1 MMITLAALN
10 RWKAS
15 GLHLALSA
23 TIGIAVVALMLLVW
37 YPWPL
42 FEAAGGSELVL
53 LLIGVDVVLGPLLT
67 LILFKPGKPGLKF
80 DLALIAAIQFSAL
93 AYGAS
98 VMFEARPV
106 FMVFNVDR
114 FTLTTSG
121 QIPEGALARSPPPY
135 DTLTLG
141 GPRTVAARL
150 PTDPQGKSKLMD
162 YVLAGLDVPQLPEY
176 FVAYDTLASAA
187 AARARPIDELMKRH
201 PQAAPELRQLAAAH
215 APGTL
220 RWLPLRAPVRDM
232 SVLIDGSSGVVV
244 RVVPLAP
251 W

>member
-15 GLHLALSA
+15 GLHLALSVA
-23 TIGIAVVALMLLVW
+23 IGLTVVCLMLLVW

-106 FMVFNVDR
+106 FMVFNIDR
-114 FTLTTSG
+114 FTLTTSS
-121 QIPEGALARSPPPY
+121 QIPEGALARSRPPY
-135 DTLTLG
+135 DALTLG
-141 GPRTVAARL
+141 RPRTVAAQM
-150 PTDPQGKSKLMD
+150 PTDPQGKNKLMD
-162 YVLAGLDVPQLPEY
+162 YVLSGFDVPQLPEY
-176 FVAYDTLASAA
+176 FVAYEVLSAEA
-187 AARARPIDELMKRH
+187 AARARPLDELVERH
-201 PQAAPELRQLAAAH
+201 PQAAQELQRLAAAH

-232 SVLIDGSSGVVV
+232 SVLIDATSGGVV